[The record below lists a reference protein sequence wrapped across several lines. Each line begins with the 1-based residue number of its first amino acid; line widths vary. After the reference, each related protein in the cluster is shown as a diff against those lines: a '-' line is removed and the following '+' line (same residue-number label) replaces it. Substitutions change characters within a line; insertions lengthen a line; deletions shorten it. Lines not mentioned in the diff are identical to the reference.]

1 MAVFRRRFR
10 MNTRFAKLL
19 FCLVLLAI
27 VFATYW
33 NTLPG
38 EFVYDDHEQ
47 IVENTWITDSKY
59 LPSIF
64 SSHSFGFAK
73 GKELGTTYRPLVFS
87 VYMAE
92 YSFFGFDP
100 KGWHLVNILFHALN
114 TVLVFFAAS
123 MLLKNPGG
131 GGSSNSLPAFAAA
144 ALFALHPVNSE
155 VVSWVGCVPELTYTS
170 LSVGAFCLYLRSRSA
185 VKLPYLLL
193 WASALLFF
201 AALFAKETAISLPIL
216 VFVHDRLQPER
227 ERLLSPGTI
236 KRYLPYALLTVL
248 YFIIRL
254 SAMGGMAPRSNM
266 YPFLSW
272 DQYVLNAGVLFVK
285 YLRVLVLPVNDFPF
299 QILDPVF
306 SISEPRAFVSISLI
320 AAAIPVFLI
329 LRKRVNPLYWLAAAL
344 IILPILP
351 ALYLPGLSR
360 APFADR
366 YLYLPS
372 MGFALILATLL
383 KSALLKADASGGNL
397 RKAAVSVFLLLAVVY
412 ALGSGYR
419 NMRWRDDFSLWKSSL
434 EGTSNNYYAVYQLG
448 TAALRKDMH
457 DEAISNLREAIRITS
472 ANKYPDTGLIGDARL
487 NLAYAYRQKGSL
499 EEAASEYMEILMSYP
514 EHALSNYELASTYMG
529 LGRLDDAENYFER
542 SARYFKDPLDVRDA
556 LMGMGNSQAKKGEFD
571 EAVLS
576 YQEALR
582 ITPGDPAVLKNLSVI
597 KRLSENR

>member
-1 MAVFRRRFR
+1 M
-10 MNTRFAKLL
+10 
-19 FCLVLLAI
+19 AI

-47 IVENTWITDSKY
+47 IVENTWIADSKY

-92 YSFFGFDP
+92 YSFFGLDP
-100 KGWHLVNILFHALN
+100 KGWHLVNVLFHAIN
-114 TVLVFFAAS
+114 SVLVFFVTS
-123 MLLKNPGG
+123 LLLKNNGG
-131 GGSSNSLPAFAAA
+131 GGAFHPFPAFAAA

-155 VVSWVGCVPELTYTS
+155 VVSWVGCVPELTYTFLS
-170 LSVGAFCLYLRSRSA
+170 LGAFFLYLRSRST

-216 VFVHDRLQPER
+216 VFVHDRLQPGR
-227 ERLLSPGTI
+227 EPLLSPGSI
-236 KRYLPYALLTVL
+236 KKYLPYALLTVL

-272 DQYVLNAGVLFVK
+272 DQYVLNACTLFVK
-285 YLRVLVLPVNDFPF
+285 YLRVLVIPINDYPF

-306 SISEPRAFVSISLI
+306 SIAEPRAFISIALI
-320 AAAIPVFLI
+320 ASLIPVFLI
-329 LRKRVNPLYWLAAAL
+329 LRKRVNPLFWLAAAF
-344 IILPILP
+344 IFLPILP

-372 MGFALILATLL
+372 MGFALMLAMLL
-383 KSALLKADASGGNL
+383 KNALLRAEASGNNM
-397 RKAAVSVFLLLAVVY
+397 RRAAVSIFLILAVVY

-419 NMRWRDDFSLWKSSL
+419 NMRWRDDFSLWRSSL
-434 EGTSNNYYAVYQLG
+434 EGASNNYYAVYQLG

-457 DEAISNLREAIRITS
+457 DKAIYNLREAIRLTS
-472 ANKYPDTGLIGDARL
+472 ANKYPDTGLIGDAHL

-499 EEAASEYMEILMSYP
+499 EEAAAEYVEILRSYP
-514 EHALSNYELASTYMG
+514 EHAVSNYELASIYME
-529 LGRLDDAENYFER
+529 LGRLDDAAEYFER
-542 SARYFKDPLDVRDA
+542 SARFFKDPLDVRDA
-556 LMGMGNSQAKKGEFD
+556 LMGRGNSQAKKGDFN

-576 YQEALR
+576 YEEALR
-582 ITPGDPAVLKNLSVI
+582 ITPGDPAVLRNLSVI

>member
-1 MAVFRRRFR
+1 
-10 MNTRFAKLL
+10 MNTRFQPAV
-19 FCLVLLAI
+19 FCLVLMAI

-92 YSFFGFDP
+92 YSLFGLDP
-100 KGWHLVNILFHALN
+100 KGWHLVNILFHSLN
-114 TVLVFFAAS
+114 TVLVFFSAFL
-123 MLLKNPGG
+123 LLKNPGG
-131 GGSSNSLPAFAAA
+131 GGAFYSLPAFAAA

-155 VVSWVGCVPELTYTS
+155 VVSWVGCVPELTYTFLS
-170 LSVGAFCLYLRSRSA
+170 LAAFCLYLTSRSA

-216 VFVHDRLQPER
+216 VFVHDRLQPGR

-248 YFIIRL
+248 YFVIRL

-272 DQYVLNAGVLFVK
+272 DQYVLNACTLFVK

-306 SISEPRAFVSISLI
+306 SISEPRAFVSIALI
-320 AAAIPVFLI
+320 AALIPAFLI
-329 LRKRVNPLYWLAAAL
+329 LKKRVNPLYWLAAAF
-344 IILPILP
+344 IVLPILP

-360 APFADR
+360 SPFADR

-372 MGFALILATLL
+372 MGFALILAMLL
-383 KSALLKADASGGNL
+383 KNALIRADATGGNM
-397 RKAAVSVFLLLAVVY
+397 RKAAVSVFLILAVVY

-434 EGTSNNYYAVYQLG
+434 EGASNNYYAVYQLG
-448 TAALRKDMH
+448 TAALRRGMH
-457 DEAISNLREAIRITS
+457 DEAVSNLRAAIRITS
-472 ANKYPDTGLIGDARL
+472 ANKYPDTGLIGDAHL

-499 EEAASEYMEILMSYP
+499 EEAASEYMEILRSYP
-514 EHALSNYELASTYMG
+514 EHALSNYELASIYME
-529 LGRLDDAENYFER
+529 LSRLDDAVEYFER

-556 LMGMGNSQAKKGEFD
+556 LMGMGNSQAKKGDFD